1 MAAYGSKTFSILA
14 RYMLCALLCS
24 VFSAVVGC
32 SGAGQSIDVLF
43 TAANSRLSSAQ
54 EAGAAEYAKPEFEEA
69 GDLLTRAEIALKNKD
84 KGARAIIGKAHAKA
98 RLAEALARQSKAE
111 TEAAKLEADL
121 EKALAE
127 ADRVREER
135 QSAESE
141 LAARS
146 VNNE

>member
-1 MAAYGSKTFSILA
+1 MATYGSKTFSILA

-69 GDLLTRAEIALKNKD
+69 GNLLARAEIALKNKD
-84 KGARAIIGKAHAKA
+84 KGARALIGKAHAKA

-111 TEAAKLEADL
+111 TEAAQLEADL

-127 ADRVREER
+127 ANRVSEER
-135 QSAESE
+135 QSSESE